1 MKVFFSEGKLNFK
14 IGNKIAWFDRKRL
27 TFLLTV
33 YDLKTKEDKM
43 YYMQYS
49 TKDMWLIPK
58 RDTICD
64 GTITLWGWLFFYVGC
79 NTEMLEKKCEV

>member
-1 MKVFFSEGKLNFK
+1 MKVFFNDRKLHIRIK
-14 IGNKIAWFDRKRL
+14 DKIAWVDRKNL

-33 YDLKTKEDKM
+33 YNSESKETKM

-64 GTITLWGWLFFYVGC
+64 GEVTLWGWLFFYIGC
-79 NTEMLEKKCEV
+79 NTEMLSKKCEV